1 MGDSS
6 TESLKLFGIPAQID
20 FGNFAVGI
28 ATAAIALVS
37 LYIAVRSTK
46 SDNKKAIAEFRQL
59 WIDDLRSHIADFVG
73 CIEEATNLAISHR
86 INSENHK
93 ELDQIF
99 GKIRTLEAYIRLK
112 LYDHEL
118 EHRYI
123 VALISEIRGV
133 TSIYAYTGQ
142 NAVPTEV
149 NDIIDILIDMSRVV
163 LKREWNRVTVEFLG
177 KRKKFSLSDIWSKI
191 RGVKTFEE
199 KTKERARQYL
209 LARSI
214 TP

>member
-1 MGDSS
+1 MDDSP

-20 FGNFAVGI
+20 FGNFAVGV

-59 WIDDLRSHIADFVG
+59 WIDDLRSNIADFVG
-73 CIEEATNLAISHR
+73 CIEEAANIAFSHQAR
-86 INSENHK
+86 AEYHR

-99 GKIRTLEAYIRLK
+99 GRIRTLEAYIRLK
-112 LYDHEL
+112 LYDHEI

-123 VALISEIRGV
+123 IALISEIRGRI
-133 TSIYAYTGQ
+133 SIYASTGK
-142 NAVPTEV
+142 NAVTTDINE
-149 NDIIDILIDMSRVV
+149 IIDILIDMSRVV
-163 LKREWNRVTVEFLG
+163 LKREWNRVTIEVLG
-177 KRKKFSLSDIWSKI
+177 KRRNFSLSDLWSKI

-199 KTKERARQYL
+199 KTKERARQFFL
-209 LARSI
+209 MRSI